1 MYSSNKNFFKKPINQ
16 HRINIGKNLRIFF
29 FFFFLLFFAGGGVM
43 KGGGEEVGVNG
54 EGERD
59 LVKVGRR
66 EVMA

>member
-1 MYSSNKNFFKKPINQ
+1 MMN
-16 HRINIGKNLRIFF
+16 
-29 FFFFLLFFAGGGVM
+29 
-43 KGGGEEVGVNG
+43 GGGEEVGVNG